1 MGGVW
6 TRIKL
11 AFAAFFTILFQGRL
25 PAALQDAHP
34 EPAAATTVPASS
46 PPPPAA
52 DQSERAIQML
62 ALLQRDGR
70 LIDFLMEDL
79 AAYSDAQIGITV
91 RDVHAGC
98 RSVLSRYVGLE
109 PILTGQEGARTEVA
123 PEFDPAAVR
132 LVGNVTGRPPFPG
145 TLLHRGWRAT
155 NVEMPPLVITG
166 VSQPAARTARR
177 IVAANGTLRP
187 NGPRSSEM
195 TVGMHS

>member
-6 TRIKL
+6 TRLKL

-25 PAALQDAHP
+25 PTALQGTRPP
-34 EPAAATTVPASS
+34 EPAAAAS
-46 PPPPAA
+46 PPPVS
-52 DQSERAIQML
+52 DQSDRAIQML

-79 AAYSDAQIGITV
+79 AAYSDAQIGAAV

-98 RSVLSRYVGLE
+98 RGVLTRYVMLE
-109 PILTGQEGARTEVA
+109 PIFSGKEGEQTSVSQDL
-123 PEFDPAAVR
+123 DPAAVR

-155 NVEMPPLVITG
+155 RMEL
-166 VSQPAARTARR
+166 PALGASAGRR
-177 IVAANGTLRP
+177 IVAQAEVEVT
-187 NGPRSSEM
+187 
-195 TVGMHS
+195 